1 MIIRNDNIQMLED
14 TLKILNA
21 GKYNKSGKTIHTKLS
36 KKQMEECYVYLPENV
51 ADISNRKDFEH
62 VHVMGRVGVGC
73 QNIDSFSMAQLQY
86 EHFSY
91 IFSGKKKKNVLVLNF
106 ANPVN
111 PGGGVRRGARAQ
123 EEDLCRKSSLL
134 FSLESHSAQ
143 RYYKYNQSLHT
154 YLGSDAIIL
163 TPNVEIIKDASGN
176 LLDESVIVSVMT
188 CAAPMITEG
197 TEGLSDEQYQEMLY
211 NRICGMLKCAAY
223 WGYQVLVLGAFGCGA
238 FGNDAQIVSDLF
250 YKALKEFNY
259 DGMMAKDFFRR
270 IDFAVLDKTPGQYNF
285 NEFNRNFEHFYR
297 DEDNAEVER
306 AEKRKKEKEVNL
318 DSIRGCLFGGA
329 AGDAL
334 GYTVEFIDEC
344 AIFER
349 YGAEGITE
357 YDLDKATGKA
367 LISDDTQMT
376 LFTANGLLVGDTR
389 GCMRGIQGW
398 PRGYVAMAYQDWL
411 YTQTG
416 SYKNRAERGYNQRS
430 WLCDV
435 PNLYARRAPGNTC
448 LSALSKAARAG
459 HVDDYI
465 ANPKNDSKGCGGVMR
480 VAPLALNYQMA
491 IDTLDMEAAQIAA
504 ITHGHSLGYMPA
516 AVLCHIINLIVFH
529 GEGNTTLREVVV
541 EAKKTAEKLFEGDK
555 HLKELTDIIDRAI
568 VLSENDFDDLE
579 NIRALGQGWVAEET
593 LAIAIYC
600 SLRYENDFSRGIIA
614 AVNHSGDSDST
625 GAVTGNILGALIGYD
640 AIEDKWKKD
649 LECADI
655 IIEMADDIC
664 HGCQMSE
671 YSSYTDANW
680 ARKYMDMHWKEP
692 TPECVFFWHEYE
704 KNGYLSNW
712 FECEF
717 VIDDFCYQS
726 VEQYLMAQKAKLF
739 HDAKNYTAILK
750 ATSPKECK
758 NFGRKVTPFDEETW
772 EENRYRFLKEGVF
785 AKFSQNNGLK
795 KELLSTGNCILA
807 EASPYDDIFGI
818 KLNEDEATSMEPEQG
833 PGRNLLGKALMEVR
847 AELGGAMSV
856 GDIINS
862 SALDTINR
870 LLRNGGSL

>member
-1 MIIRNDNIQMLED
+1 MRNDNIQMLED
-14 TLKILNA
+14 TLDIFKR
-21 GKYNKSGKTIHTKLS
+21 GKYVKDGKTIYTKLS
-36 KKQMEECYVYLPENV
+36 QKQMEECYVYLPENV
-51 ADISNRKDFEH
+51 QDIMTRKDFEH

-73 QNIDSFSMAQLQY
+73 RNIDSFGMAQEQY
-86 EHFSY
+86 KWKFL
-91 IFSGKKKKNVLVLNF
+91 FSGKKANNILVLNF

-134 FSLESHSAQ
+134 FSLESDYAQ
-143 RYYKYNQSLHT
+143 RYYRYNKSLHT
-154 YLGSDAIIL
+154 YMGSDAIIL
-163 TPNVEIIKDASGN
+163 TPNVEIIKDVNGD
-176 LLDESVIVSVMT
+176 LLEESVIVSVMT
-188 CAAPMITEG
+188 CAAPMITQG
-197 TEGLSDEQYQEMLY
+197 MEGLNDEQYKELFY

-223 WGYQVLVLGAFGCGA
+223 WGYQALVLGAFGCGA
-238 FGNDAQIVSDLF
+238 FGNDAKLVSDLF

-259 DGMMAKDFFRR
+259 DGMRAKDFFRR

-297 DEDNAEVER
+297 DEDNAEIER

-318 DSIRGCLFGGA
+318 DPIRGCLFGGA
-329 AGDAL
+329 VGDAL
-334 GYTVEFIDEC
+334 GYAVEFIEDY

-357 YDLDKATGKA
+357 YALDKVTGKA

-416 SYKNRAERGYNQRS
+416 SYENRAERGYNQRS

-448 LSALSKAARAG
+448 LSALSEAARAG

-465 ANPKNDSKGCGGVMR
+465 ANPRNDSKGCGGVMR

-516 AVLCHIINLIVFH
+516 AVLCHIINRIIFP
-529 GEGNTTLREVVV
+529 GEKKMTLREIVI

-568 VLSENDFDDLE
+568 VLSENEFDDLE

-600 SLRYENDFSRGIIA
+600 SLRYENDFSKGIIA

-640 AIEDKWKKD
+640 AIEDKWKKN

-671 YSSYTDANW
+671 YSSYHDAPW
-680 ARKYMDMHWKEP
+680 ALKYMDMHWKVP
-692 TPECVFFWHEYE
+692 VP
-704 KNGYLSNW
+704 
-712 FECEF
+712 
-717 VIDDFCYQS
+717 
-726 VEQYLMAQKAKLF
+726 
-739 HDAKNYTAILK
+739 
-750 ATSPKECK
+750 
-758 NFGRKVTPFDEETW
+758 R
-772 EENRYRFLKEGVF
+772 
-785 AKFSQNNGLK
+785 
-795 KELLSTGNCILA
+795 
-807 EASPYDDIFGI
+807 
-818 KLNEDEATSMEPEQG
+818 NED
-833 PGRNLLGKALMEVR
+833 
-847 AELGGAMSV
+847 MSAA
-856 GDIINS
+856 DIVNS
-862 SALDTINR
+862 SALDSINR
-870 LLRNGGSL
+870 VLRNGGI

>member
-1 MIIRNDNIQMLED
+1 MRNDNIQMLED
-14 TLKILNA
+14 TLDIFKR
-21 GKYNKSGKTIHTKLS
+21 GKYVKDGKTIYTKLS
-36 KKQMEECYVYLPENV
+36 QKQMEECYVYLPENV
-51 ADISNRKDFEH
+51 QDIMTRNDFEH

-73 QNIDSFSMAQLQY
+73 RNIDSFGMAQEQY
-86 EHFSY
+86 KWKFL
-91 IFSGKKKKNVLVLNF
+91 FSGKKANNILVLNF

-134 FSLESHSAQ
+134 FSLESDYAQ
-143 RYYKYNQSLHT
+143 RYYRYNKSIHT
-154 YLGSDAIIL
+154 YMGSDAIIL
-163 TPNVEIIKDASGN
+163 TPNVEIIKDVNGD
-176 LLDESVIVSVMT
+176 LLEESVIVSVMT
-188 CAAPMITEG
+188 CAAPMITQG
-197 TEGLSDEQYQEMLY
+197 MEGLNDEQYKELFY

-223 WGYQVLVLGAFGCGA
+223 WGYQALVLGAFGCGA
-238 FGNDAQIVSDLF
+238 FGNDAKLVSDLF

-259 DGMMAKDFFRR
+259 DGMRAKDFFRR

-297 DEDNAEVER
+297 DEDNAEIER

-318 DSIRGCLFGGA
+318 DPIRGCLFGGA
-329 AGDAL
+329 VGDAL
-334 GYTVEFIDEC
+334 GYAVEFIEDY

-357 YDLDKATGKA
+357 YALDKVTGKA

-416 SYKNRAERGYNQRS
+416 SYENRAERGYNQRS

-448 LSALSKAARAG
+448 LSALSEAARAG

-465 ANPKNDSKGCGGVMR
+465 ANPRNDSKGCGGVMR
-480 VAPLALNYQMA
+480 VTPLALNYQMA

-516 AVLCHIINLIVFH
+516 AVLCHIINRIIFP
-529 GEGNTTLREVVV
+529 GEKKMTLREIVI

-555 HLKELTDIIDRAI
+555 HLKELTDIVDRAI
-568 VLSENDFDDLE
+568 VLSENEFDDLE

-600 SLRYENDFSRGIIA
+600 SLRYENDFSKGIIA

-640 AIEDKWKKD
+640 AIEDKWKKN

-671 YSSYTDANW
+671 YSSYHDAPW
-680 ARKYMDMHWKEP
+680 ALKYMDMHWKVP
-692 TPECVFFWHEYE
+692 VP
-704 KNGYLSNW
+704 
-712 FECEF
+712 
-717 VIDDFCYQS
+717 
-726 VEQYLMAQKAKLF
+726 
-739 HDAKNYTAILK
+739 
-750 ATSPKECK
+750 
-758 NFGRKVTPFDEETW
+758 R
-772 EENRYRFLKEGVF
+772 
-785 AKFSQNNGLK
+785 
-795 KELLSTGNCILA
+795 
-807 EASPYDDIFGI
+807 
-818 KLNEDEATSMEPEQG
+818 NED
-833 PGRNLLGKALMEVR
+833 
-847 AELGGAMSV
+847 MSAA
-856 GDIINS
+856 DIVNS
-862 SALDTINR
+862 SALDSINR
-870 LLRNGGSL
+870 VLRNGGI

>member
-1 MIIRNDNIQMLED
+1 MRNDNIQMLED
-14 TLKILNA
+14 TLDIFKR
-21 GKYNKSGKTIHTKLS
+21 GKYVKDGKTIYTKLS
-36 KKQMEECYVYLPENV
+36 QKQMEECYVYLPENV
-51 ADISNRKDFEH
+51 QDIMTRKDFEH

-73 QNIDSFSMAQLQY
+73 RNIDSFGMAQEQY
-86 EHFSY
+86 KWKFL
-91 IFSGKKKKNVLVLNF
+91 FSGKKANNILVLNF

-134 FSLESHSAQ
+134 FSLESDYAQ
-143 RYYKYNQSLHT
+143 RYYRYNKSLHT
-154 YLGSDAIIL
+154 YMGSDAIIL
-163 TPNVEIIKDASGN
+163 TPNVEIIKDVNGD
-176 LLDESVIVSVMT
+176 LLEESVIVSVMT
-188 CAAPMITEG
+188 CAAPMITQG
-197 TEGLSDEQYQEMLY
+197 MEGLNDEQYKELFY

-223 WGYQVLVLGAFGCGA
+223 WGYQALVLGAFGCGA
-238 FGNDAQIVSDLF
+238 FGNDAKLVSDLF

-259 DGMMAKDFFRR
+259 DGMRAKDFFRR

-297 DEDNAEVER
+297 DEDNAEIER

-318 DSIRGCLFGGA
+318 DPIRGCLFGGA
-329 AGDAL
+329 VGDAL
-334 GYTVEFIDEC
+334 GYAVEFIEDY

-357 YDLDKATGKA
+357 YALDKVTGKA

-416 SYKNRAERGYNQRS
+416 SYENRAERGYNQRS

-448 LSALSKAARAG
+448 LSALSEAARAG

-465 ANPKNDSKGCGGVMR
+465 ANPRNDSKGCGGVMR
-480 VAPLALNYQMA
+480 VTPLALNYQMA

-516 AVLCHIINLIVFH
+516 AVLCHIINRIIFP
-529 GEGNTTLREVVV
+529 GEKKMTLREIVI

-555 HLKELTDIIDRAI
+555 HLKELTDIVDRAI
-568 VLSENDFDDLE
+568 VLSENEFDDLE

-600 SLRYENDFSRGIIA
+600 SLRYENDFSKGIIA

-640 AIEDKWKKD
+640 AIEDKWKKN

-671 YSSYTDANW
+671 YSSYHDAPW
-680 ARKYMDMHWKEP
+680 ALKYMDMHWKVP
-692 TPECVFFWHEYE
+692 VP
-704 KNGYLSNW
+704 
-712 FECEF
+712 
-717 VIDDFCYQS
+717 
-726 VEQYLMAQKAKLF
+726 
-739 HDAKNYTAILK
+739 
-750 ATSPKECK
+750 
-758 NFGRKVTPFDEETW
+758 R
-772 EENRYRFLKEGVF
+772 
-785 AKFSQNNGLK
+785 
-795 KELLSTGNCILA
+795 
-807 EASPYDDIFGI
+807 
-818 KLNEDEATSMEPEQG
+818 NED
-833 PGRNLLGKALMEVR
+833 
-847 AELGGAMSV
+847 MSAA
-856 GDIINS
+856 DIVNS
-862 SALDTINR
+862 SALDSINR
-870 LLRNGGSL
+870 VLRNGGI